1 MRVRRFGFLFVVAV
15 VIALILSLATAFA
28 EAQYYGPSPV
38 QSLVQGNLN
47 LVHGSRYGGYG
58 QQYFQPPYGYDQY
71 QQSPQQRRPLNTL
84 ERSILGGA
92 IGALGAR
99 TATKNGRVIA
109 GVALG
114 GVLIGALTGRH
125 QNQQEQYQQPMQ
137 STGRGQ
143 LVPAPQY
150 QQESPQQPQQAPNMG
165 AEPWPTQSESESATL
180 PNMQAKNCTN
190 MWGEVYDW
198 DQSTGIW
205 LAAGESVSLPTST
218 RGGYRMLASILSAS
232 GGQTIRSWADSRF
245 VDSTGSILF
254 VEPK

>member
-1 MRVRRFGFLFVVAV
+1 MRRVAFVFVAVLFVGAMPAV
-15 VIALILSLATAFA
+15 
-28 EAQYYGPSPV
+28 AQYYGPSPV

-58 QQYFQPPYGYDQY
+58 QQYYQPPYGYDQY
-71 QQSPQQRRPLNTL
+71 QQSSQQRRPLNTL

-125 QNQQEQYQQPMQ
+125 QNQQEQYLSQQSSQQPMQ
-137 STGRGQ
+137 STGHGQ

-165 AEPWPTQSESESATL
+165 AEPWPTQEESA
-180 PNMQAKNCTN
+180 QAPQEMVLMKNCTKVS
-190 MWGEVYDW
+190 GEIYDW
-198 DQSTGIW
+198 DQPTDKW
-205 LAAGESVSLPTST
+205 LNPGESVSLPAST
-218 RGGYRMLASILSAS
+218 RGGYRMLASIPS